1 MENDCKKLLLI
12 VSAGIPQVCSLLFE
26 KSEIVHKL
34 VRGFLFTKANICGKI
49 TRYRMSVRGYS
60 PFARPALRRI
70 NTEVKDMLTKEKKS
84 AIIEANKINEKDT
97 GSPEVQ
103 IAILTDRIVTLTEH
117 LKEHPKDFHS
127 RRGMLKMVGQRRNLL
142 GYLKKK
148 DISRYRAIIEKL
160 GLRK

>member
-34 VRGFLFTKANICGKI
+34 VWGFLFTKANICGKI

-70 NTEVKDMLTKEKKS
+70 NTEVKDKREEVRYYRGEQNQWKRHRFSGSSDRDFDRQNSDSYGALEGTSEGFPFEKRYAQNGRTEKKS
-84 AIIEANKINEKDT
+84 SRISEK
-97 GSPEVQ
+97 ERYFQ
-103 IAILTDRIVTLTEH
+103 IPCDHRETR
-117 LKEHPKDFHS
+117 S
-127 RRGMLKMVGQRRNLL
+127 
-142 GYLKKK
+142 
-148 DISRYRAIIEKL
+148 S
-160 GLRK
+160 